1 MPNESFFAFEKVF
14 KKDKD
19 WDWIKSLN
27 TVQRKSHIPPLSK
40 AKGAN
45 LKTFEYSDK
54 VYEVDEDDFLM
65 NPDEWDKDFAE
76 GMALEPESPET
87 SLQST
92 GRYCG
97 SFAHFF

>member
-1 MPNESFFAFEKVF
+1 M
-14 KKDKD
+14 
-19 WDWIKSLN
+19 
-27 TVQRKSHIPPLSK
+27 
-40 AKGAN
+40 
-45 LKTFEYSDK
+45 KTFEYSDK

-76 GMALEPESPET
+76 GMAAGAGISPET

-97 SFAHFF
+97 SFAIFF